1 MTAEQILEK
10 VTDLPPAP
18 IAACK
23 LLSLLKSPTLDSID
37 EVVATIEYDAALTAR
52 LLRCCNSA
60 FMAGHEA
67 VDSVDQAVL
76 RLGYYEILRLVLA
89 LSVGNTLSKNLQGYG
104 VDSYELWSHSVT
116 CALATQK
123 LAEACAKLGVN
134 PSVAFTAGL
143 LHDIG
148 KVVLNSLTIPQVEQ
162 IRLMIHTSGAS
173 LIEAETAI
181 LGVNHADIGG
191 ALLQRWKLTPTIT
204 EGVGNHH
211 MPPIDQGPQLSGVVH
226 LANGCAHFVGSSY
239 GWESFALRIRPE
251 IMDVLQLRPEDVERT
266 MIYIHGE
273 SNRIKQFMS
282 VV

>member
-1 MTAEQILEK
+1 MTADQLLEK

-18 IAACK
+18 VAACK
-23 LLSLLKSPTLDSID
+23 LLSLLKNPTLDSID
-37 EVVATIEYDAALTAR
+37 EVVTTIEYDAALTAR

-89 LSVGNTLSKNLQGYG
+89 LSVGNTLSKNLQAYG

-123 LAEACAKLGVN
+123 IAESCRALSPS

-148 KVVLNSLTIPQVEQ
+148 KVVLNQVALPQAEQ
-162 IRLMIHTSGAS
+162 IRVMIHTSGIS
-173 LIEAETAI
+173 LIEAESSV

-191 ALLQRWKLTPTIT
+191 ALLRRWKLSPAIA
-204 EGVGNHH
+204 EGVSNHH
-211 MPPIDQGPQLSGVVH
+211 MPPLNKGPLLSGVVH
-226 LANGCAHFVGSSY
+226 LANCCAHFVGSSY
-239 GWESFALRIRPE
+239 GWESFAIRIRPE
-251 IMDVLQLRPEDVERT
+251 IMDTLQLQPQVIEQT

-273 SNRIKQFMS
+273 ANRIKQFMS